1 MRKTTSMKG
10 SLTALSAEA
19 PFSPLLPSSG
29 DPLVSAA
36 LAGDD
41 AGSISCCETL
51 TACKAFDLF
60 SITWRGEGWNEGAK
74 SKEER
79 AWRRGISMEFAAV
92 SPGLPPSSSVGVPT
106 PGGRAAGPQIWS
118 RFWCCSS
125 AFWCCSSA
133 CRTHCCCLG
142 GATAKAGD
150 EDESISCCATRTAC
164 NAFDLF
170 SIDWQ
175 LPMVKSRGLERGAK
189 SE

>member
-41 AGSISCCETL
+41 AGSISCCATL
-51 TACKAFDLF
+51 TTCKALDLF

-74 SKEER
+74 SEER
-79 AWRRGISMEFAAV
+79 AWLGINLEFAAV

-133 CRTHCCCLG
+133 CRTHCCCCLG

-150 EDESISCCATRTAC
+150 DDESISCCATLTAC

-170 SIDWQ
+170 SIAWQ

>member
-51 TACKAFDLF
+51 TACKALDLF

-74 SKEER
+74 SEER
-79 AWRRGISMEFAAV
+79 AWLGINLEFAAV

-118 RFWCCSS
+118 L
-125 AFWCCSSA
+125 FWCCSSA
-133 CRTHCCCLG
+133 CRTHCCCCCLG

-170 SIDWQ
+170 SIARQ
-175 LPMVKSRGLERGAK
+175 LPMVDLERRRGLERGAK
-189 SE
+189 SSSE